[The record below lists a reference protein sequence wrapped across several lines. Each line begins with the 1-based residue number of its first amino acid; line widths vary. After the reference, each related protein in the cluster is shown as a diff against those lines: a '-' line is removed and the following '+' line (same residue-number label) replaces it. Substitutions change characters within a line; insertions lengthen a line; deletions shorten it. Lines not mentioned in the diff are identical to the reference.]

1 MDFQVMGSADTF
13 MVHLQHKYFVTCF
26 ALFIYSLLL
35 VDFLLHKFKN
45 SQFRPSYSWHVTR
58 CSILLKHHLKYTL
71 KITEKLW
78 ICVFSSLYWKIKKKK
93 PPNYEDT
100 VLFIRLRNI
109 PYFISSLYSF
119 SLYLHSFLFHFL
131 TSILIVKFL
140 LRWHYSPIRTFFSL
154 IDLSQ
159 SATRTFSSDYIV
171 LDFSRPFHL
180 FAPRHVATFDF
191 LLFSTYCV
199 IIFHHNT
206 EVQEPMHQL
215 KDLLLYRSL

>member
-93 PPNYEDT
+93 KRRIMKTLYFSYVWEIFLI
-100 VLFIRLRNI
+100 LFPLSI
-109 PYFISSLYSF
+109 PFHSIFIHFCFISLLQYSLWSF
-119 SLYLHSFLFHFL
+119 FWDGTTVPYEPS
-131 TSILIVKFL
+131 
-140 LRWHYSPIRTFFSL
+140 SP
-154 IDLSQ
+154 
-159 SATRTFSSDYIV
+159 
-171 LDFSRPFHL
+171 
-180 FAPRHVATFDF
+180 
-191 LLFSTYCV
+191 
-199 IIFHHNT
+199 
-206 EVQEPMHQL
+206 
-215 KDLLLYRSL
+215 